1 MRDAPKTQREH
12 QRERE
17 REIERDGE
25 GWRGMERDGEGWR
38 GGKEVLIFLEAS
50 SAPISRE
57 QGPNKLSP
65 TPTLLVRGQWYG
77 GHRYQVLRKPHV
89 SSSDKCIL
97 LLI

>member
-1 MRDAPKTQREH
+1 MPQRH
-12 QRERE
+12 RGSTRERE
-17 REIERDGE
+17 REIERDG
-25 GWRGMERDGEGWR
+25 GWR

-65 TPTLLVRGQWYG
+65 TPTLLVGGQWYG

-89 SSSDKCIL
+89 SSNDKCIL